1 MNIEVVLFDLDG
13 TLLHT
18 VPDLAAAVNA
28 MLADLGKV
36 ALPES
41 QVAVYV
47 GKGAENL
54 VHRSLTGSMTELA
67 SPADYNKAMAIWQAH
82 YNRIN
87 GEFAVLYPGV
97 LEGLNK
103 LKAAGLR
110 LGVVTNKPER
120 YTHPLLKRTG
130 LSSYFDVIVGGDT
143 CERKKPDPMPVTHAC
158 VQFKVDPANT
168 LLIGDSI
175 NDSLSAKAA
184 GAICWLLPYGYNEGH
199 SVHSTPCDAVVETID
214 QAADRLLASK
224 VQP

>member
-1 MNIEVVLFDLDG
+1 MNTEVVLFDLDG

-28 MLADLGKV
+28 MLTDLGKV
-36 ALPES
+36 ALEES

-67 SPADYNKAMAIWQAH
+67 PAADYEKAMGVWQAH
-82 YNRIN
+82 YTRIN

-97 LEGLNK
+97 IEGLNK

-120 YTHPLLKRTG
+120 YTHPLLQRTG

-143 CERKKPDPMPVTHAC
+143 CERKKPDPMPVAHAC
-158 VQFKVDPANT
+158 AQFKVHPSQT

-184 GAICWLLPYGYNEGH
+184 GATCWLLPYGYNEGH
-199 SVHSTPCDAVVETID
+199 SVHDTPCDAVVETIE